1 MKLLADHLLTSPSG
15 SVGDSMCH
23 ALVVMAGFL
32 LAGCA
37 TEPPGPTSCE
47 AQRGYLEVCA
57 TLFDEPADGAAWVRS
72 DSEDELPLEAL
83 FDEQGCTT
91 VELSPGQ
98 HEWSAEAL
106 SGSCTSPYEQVTIGA
121 CEEVTQVSIELDSW
135 CLLGG

>member
-1 MKLLADHLLTSPSG
+1 MKTQINALAPTCPSTG
-15 SVGDSMCH
+15 TPLRH
-23 ALVVMAGFL
+23 ALFV
-32 LAGCA
+32 LAGVLLSGCVVDP
-37 TEPPGPTSCE
+37 TGPSSCE
-47 AQRGYLEVCA
+47 AQRGYLEICA
-57 TLFDEPADGAAWVRS
+57 TLFNEPAEGQAWVRA

-91 VELSPGQ
+91 VELSPGP
-98 HEWSAEAL
+98 HEWSASAL

>member
-1 MKLLADHLLTSPSG
+1 MHTRTDVLASPSHSTG
-15 SVGDSMCH
+15 TPLRH
-23 ALVVMAGFL
+23 ALLM
-32 LAGCA
+32 LAGVLLSACVGA
-37 TEPPGPTSCE
+37 PTGPSSCE
-47 AQRGYLEVCA
+47 AQLGYLEICA
-57 TLFDEPADGAAWVRS
+57 SLFDEAAEGQAWVRS

-121 CEEVTQVSIELDSW
+121 CEEVTQVSVELDSW

>member
-1 MKLLADHLLTSPSG
+1 MNRNQLLALL
-15 SVGDSMCH
+15 
-23 ALVVMAGFL
+23 ALGF

-37 TEPPGPTSCE
+37 AGPSGSTSCE
-47 AQRGYLEVCA
+47 AQRGYLEICA
-57 TLFDEPADGAAWVRS
+57 TLFNEPADGEAWVRS
-72 DSEDELPLEAL
+72 NSEDEIPLEAL
-83 FDEQGCTT
+83 FDDQGCAT